1 MGVNKEE
8 ILANVPRISESGI
21 TWDKPTVKPKRRS
34 LLVRVVVLLFSLVV
48 LIVLPFAVLVRV
60 SIYLHTEHNAQTWIA
75 LAGGV
80 FATALIVTIYSAI
93 VSKKLTGKAR
103 VRVLAK
109 RVALPLVLVYCG
121 YTLLYLSSVNA
132 KTPDVRDYYRS
143 LHPMLR
149 IAVSTVILVDKDIV
163 ITDLHRTPED
173 YTAMGLTPRV
183 ESQHY
188 RQSDGFVHAMDL
200 RTIGR
205 PDWRN
210 SAVEFYF
217 RIAGLETLRH
227 VGTADH
233 LHVGLAVHDDPTSGS

>member
-1 MGVNKEE
+1 MDREQ
-8 ILANVPRISESGI
+8 ILTNVPQITDTGIS
-21 TWDKPTVKPKRRS
+21 WDPPVEEAKRRPI
-34 LLVRVVVLLFSLVV
+34 LVRLLLLSLSLVI
-48 LIVLPFAVLVRV
+48 LIVLPFAVLVWV
-60 SIYLHTEHNAQTWIA
+60 SIFLYVTYGVQTWIA

-80 FATALIVTIYSAI
+80 VATALVLTLYSAV

-103 VRVLAK
+103 IRVLAK
-109 RVALPLVLVYCG
+109 RVALPLVLAYCG

-149 IAVSTVILVDKDIV
+149 IAVSTVILVDQDIV

-173 YTAMGLTPRV
+173 YAAMGLPARI
-183 ESQHY
+183 ESLHY

-200 RTIGR
+200 RTVGR
-205 PDWRN
+205 EDWRN
-210 SAVEFYF
+210 AIVEFYF
-217 RIAGLETLRH
+217 KAAGLETLRH

-233 LHVGLAVHDDPTSGS
+233 LHVALPSN